1 MSKKHGSAFNIFNI
15 LLLTLISVMTIYPF
29 WYVIMASLTS
39 DDRASQFV
47 YYLWPVRPT
56 LAAYR
61 MVFSTNSIL
70 TAYRNTLFVTVVGT
84 LLSLVIT
91 ALTAYP
97 LSKKRLHGGKFLTLM
112 FYFTML
118 FSGGL
123 VPTFLVVRG
132 LGLYNSLWS
141 LIWPKVVLVYNLLL
155 MIAFFKSIPDSLE
168 ESASLDGA
176 NDIVVLARIIFPISQ
191 PIFATMTL
199 FYSVNYWNS
208 WFDAM
213 IYISRSILFP
223 LQIVLREIIQ
233 IADLTFV
240 GGGAGDLTMTN
251 LTTQSVRMATIVVA
265 ILPIMCVYP
274 FLQKHFVKGVMIG
287 AIKA

>member
-1 MSKKHGSAFNIFNI
+1 MSKNRFSPFNTFNII
-15 LLLTLISVMTIYPF
+15 LLVFISILTIYPF

-39 DDRASQFV
+39 DSWASGRF
-47 YYLWPVRPT
+47 YYIWPVKPT

-84 LLSLVIT
+84 MLSLTIT

-97 LSKKRLHGGKFLTLM
+97 LSRRRLHGGKFLTLM

-123 VPTFLVVRG
+123 IPTFLVVRG
-132 LGLYNSLWS
+132 LGLYNTLWA
-141 LIWPKVVLVYNLLL
+141 LVWPKVVLVYNLLL
-155 MIAFFKSIPDSLE
+155 MIAFFKSIPDEME
-168 ESASLDGA
+168 ESAALDGA
-176 NDIVVLARIIFPISQ
+176 NDILILARIIFPISQ

-213 IYISRSILFP
+213 IYLSRSYLFP
-223 LQIVLREIIQ
+223 LQLVLREIIQ
-233 IADLTFV
+233 VADLTFV
-240 GGGAGDLTMTN
+240 GGGAGDLTMTDI
-251 LTTQSVRMATIVVA
+251 TVQSVRMATIVVA

-287 AIKA
+287 AIKS